1 MTIEESVKKNPEV
14 FEKIMKG
21 KKDDLVYAFKDF
33 AQKLDIVIW
42 AAMAEYAKEQE
53 VDANVQKVQDY
64 ATVNKIV
71 EANLDSMMKDFL
83 VAQGKIR

>member
-64 ATVNKIV
+64 TTVNKIV

>member
-1 MTIEESVKKNPEV
+1 MTIEESVKKNPEL

-21 KKDDLVYAFKDF
+21 KKEDLVYAFKDF

-64 ATVNKIV
+64 TTVNKIV

>member
-14 FEKIMKG
+14 FENIMKG
-21 KKDDLVYAFKDF
+21 KKEDLVYAFKDF

-42 AAMAEYAKEQE
+42 AAMAEYAKDQE

-71 EANLDSMMKDFL
+71 EANLDSLMKEFL